1 MKRDKRIEIRVTQE
15 ELKYYKSCAD
25 RSNMPLSDWIR
36 NKLDSNR
43 EYNETAPELAKIIT
57 TMQTDI
63 NKAINGIDLDKSL
76 NNLLIGVSELWQ
88 FLKR

>member
-25 RSNMPLSDWIR
+25 RSNMPLSDWMR

-76 NNLLIGVSELWQ
+76 NNLLIGVGELWQ

>member
-25 RSNMPLSDWIR
+25 RSNMPLSDWMR